1 MYLIFLVLKGSI
13 ELDEEI
19 NLENLTSLEYLRLS
33 LKSTERISIRNSNSL
48 KNLSIDF
55 IESINPNRQTKLF
68 ENLPNIE
75 TVRLEGD
82 LYDFTLDGFYRL
94 KSLVLHKTKNE
105 GFNLLTNVCNQL
117 ENLVLEY
124 VYVDAEQSTYKHN
137 FTNLSSLT
145 IFQSDIFLEK
155 KLLDRFPSLQS
166 LHLSTF
172 RLWEI
177 DADTFS
183 NSTNLITLAI
193 SYTCIEKLEEKCFS
207 SLINLENL
215 YLSNNQIRYIEKN
228 MFENLKKL
236 KKLDL
241 RSNKLE
247 KLDPE
252 SFIGL
257 ENLKELNLSSN
268 KLVDFDF
275 GILDNLPNIETLNIS
290 HSTPNY
296 KLISKMLFKR
306 GINRF

>member
-1 MYLIFLVLKGSI
+1 MHLIFSVLEGSK
-13 ELDEEI
+13 ELEEEI
-19 NLENLTSLEYLRLS
+19 NLENLTSLEYFRLS

-48 KNLSIDF
+48 KSLNINF
-55 IESINPNRQTKLF
+55 IKPINPKRQTKLF
-68 ENLPNIE
+68 ENLPNVE

-82 LYDFTLDGFYRL
+82 LCHFTLDGFDKL
-94 KSLVLHKTKNE
+94 KILVLHQTINE
-105 GFNLLTNVCNQL
+105 GFYLLANVCNQL
-117 ENLVLEY
+117 EKLVLEY
-124 VYVDAEQSTYKHN
+124 VYVDAEQRTYNHN

-145 IFQSDIFLEK
+145 IFESDIFLEK

-166 LHLSTF
+166 LRLSTL

-183 NSTNLITLAI
+183 NSINLITLAF
-193 SYTCIEKLEEKCFS
+193 SYTYIDKLEDKCFS

-275 GILDNLPNIETLNIS
+275 GILDKLPKIETLNIS
-290 HSTPNY
+290 HSIINY

-306 GINRF
+306 GIKRF